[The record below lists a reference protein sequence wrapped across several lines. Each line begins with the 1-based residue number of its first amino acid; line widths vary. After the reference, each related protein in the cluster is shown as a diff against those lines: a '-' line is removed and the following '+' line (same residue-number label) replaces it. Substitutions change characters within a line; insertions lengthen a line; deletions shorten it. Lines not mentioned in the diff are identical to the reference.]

1 MYGFGMP
8 KENGPLSPDAAT
20 TVTPLSPNFANSVSI
35 LSNVSHEFESF
46 TYDGRG
52 LLPSS
57 NPLALAVAVGGWET
71 EEAVA
76 VVVIPA
82 PAEPPPVTV
91 ALLSFAAPNDAD

>member
-1 MYGFGMP
+1 MP

-76 VVVIPA
+76 VVVAVVVVPA